1 MPFSFFVVHMY
12 KMKRIITWG
21 LYHDICDLYE
31 VRDQKRHKYHW
42 PIAGAV
48 LYQDT
53 TRWNIRFKIWVSQYI
68 HFWIYYDVSNNCIL
82 DLQIKISIR
91 NAFTALLFWFLSFI
105 PWDHAMFVK
114 EHQRKMCNKRKMAC
128 VSVAQRK
135 ICRKWNQRLC
145 QFYEFWVEWPLNSCK
160 FQVCNNFFGF
170 WKKILRDTRLNLLQT
185 KSICVILWYFLKY
198 KHKTQ
203 LHLLIIFV
211 SKRG

>member
-12 KMKRIITWG
+12 KMKIIITWG

-48 LYQDT
+48 IYQDT

-91 NAFTALLFWFLSFI
+91 NAFAALLFWFLSFI

-170 WKKILRDTRLNLLQT
+170 WKNYSGILD
-185 KSICVILWYFLKY
+185 
-198 KHKTQ
+198 
-203 LHLLIIFV
+203 
-211 SKRG
+211 